1 MEDEIVFPPFG
12 VVRKKDL
19 ERQLMVLAEGEV
31 FHFASPWFQRKYKGH
46 VYFSAPLKQS
56 KSSLRVQSLIQ
67 VDLHCIKDGQADI
80 YELKGVHRT
89 WREKFSKG
97 VRSPE
102 IPMQCAYY
110 ELLLVDAYL
119 DPDYTVLFGGRYIS
133 RGRQEVESYTFNYM
147 VSLRAYTRAKDASC
161 INLLEELGYGLFVA
175 REYDEIVEVTPPTVY
190 KLDQASAEQRKNI
203 VEEKL
208 RYFGKIQ

>member
-1 MEDEIVFPPFG
+1 MEDEIVFSPFG

-19 ERQLMVLAEGEV
+19 ERQLMVRAEGEV
-31 FHFASPWFQRKYKGH
+31 FHFASPWFQKRYKGH

-56 KSSLRVQSLIQ
+56 KSSLRVQPFIH
-67 VDLHCIKDGQADI
+67 VDLHCIKGVQADL

-97 VRSPE
+97 IRSPE

-110 ELLLVDAYL
+110 EQLLVNAYL

-133 RGRQEVESYTFNYM
+133 RGRQEAESYTFNYM
-147 VSLRAYTRAKDASC
+147 VSLGAYKKAKEASC

-175 REYDEIVEVTPPTVY
+175 REYDDCVEVTPPTIH
-190 KLDQASAEQRKNI
+190 KLDRATAEQRKNI

-208 RYFGKIQ
+208 RYYGKIQ